1 MGNRGAHTDLPAEAR
16 AWVSRVQTFSSL
28 RYRDYRLL
36 WSGTLFTSAGNWIQ
50 QVTLG
55 WLIYEMTGSVFLL
68 GALQGARALPFL
80 VFGPLAGVLCDRFDR
95 RKLLMANQVFL
106 ALLALS
112 FAVLV
117 SLGWAQVWHLF
128 AFTTL
133 SGVGW
138 AVNNPLRQTL
148 VADSVPRQALA
159 NAIALN
165 SIAFNISRVA
175 GPAVGGL
182 LIALFG
188 PGTNFFIQAACYAAV
203 ALAVFPMRVER
214 QGLAAN
220 QRDSVFANLREG
232 LNYVAKEQ
240 TTLALIVLG
249 MIPSLLVM
257 PFITGLMPAFAKDTL
272 HVGPDGLG
280 FLLSTF
286 GIGAILGLLGLAT
299 LGNIKRKGLVILGA
313 GIFSGLGMVALSR
326 ATTMSLAIPFVI
338 WIGAMHVL
346 YNAINNTII
355 QTITPDA
362 LRGRVMSIYMLDV
375 GLMPLGSLLAGSLAS
390 LDAVPLALLVGGS
403 LTIALILLASIRF
416 KVIRSVA

>member
-1 MGNRGAHTDLPAEAR
+1 
-16 AWVSRVQTFSSL
+16 
-28 RYRDYRLL
+28 
-36 WSGTLFTSAGNWIQ
+36 
-50 QVTLG
+50 
-55 WLIYEMTGSVFLL
+55 
-68 GALQGARALPFL
+68 
-80 VFGPLAGVLCDRFDR
+80 
-95 RKLLMANQVFL
+95 
-106 ALLALS
+106 
-112 FAVLV
+112 
-117 SLGWAQVWHLF
+117 
-128 AFTTL
+128 
-133 SGVGW
+133 
-138 AVNNPLRQTL
+138 
-148 VADSVPRQALA
+148 
-159 NAIALN
+159 AIALN

-188 PGTNFFIQAACYAAV
+188 PGTNFFIQAACYVAV

-214 QGLAAN
+214 QDLAAAN

-326 ATTMSLAIPFVI
+326 ATSMSLAIPFVI